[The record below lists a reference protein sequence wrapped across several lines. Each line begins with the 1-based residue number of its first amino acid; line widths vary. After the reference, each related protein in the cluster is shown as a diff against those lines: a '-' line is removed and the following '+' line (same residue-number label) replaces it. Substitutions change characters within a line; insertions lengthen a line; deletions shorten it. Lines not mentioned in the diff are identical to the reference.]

1 MLQLTYGSEGKLSK
15 VIAVT
20 NQKGGVG
27 KTTTAVSTAYFLA
40 KKNFRVL
47 LVDFD
52 PQGNATSSLGLDKDR
67 LKLTVLDSLN
77 DTADLKK
84 LIIKTE
90 FTRVHIAPST
100 PQLADAEPGL
110 AKLPIQE
117 RFVQLRRVLS
127 PVLKNYDY
135 VIIDSPPSLSLL
147 TVNALVAADF
157 VLLPVQAEYF
167 AMEGLTQLLNTIKL
181 VRSNGLNP
189 TLEIIGVLMTM
200 VSKNTL
206 ARQVVEQV
214 QEYFPGKV
222 FKTVIPRNVRLA
234 EAPSFGVPIGV
245 YDKLSKGARAYKALT
260 GEIIERTKQ

>member
-1 MLQLTYGSEGKLSK
+1 MLQLIYESEGKLSK
-15 VIAVT
+15 IIAVT

-27 KTTTAVSTAYFLA
+27 KTTTAVSVAYFLA

-52 PQGNATSSLGLDKDR
+52 PQGNATSSLGIDKNR
-67 LKLTVLDSLN
+67 LKLTILDAL
-77 DTADLKK
+77 DGTTTLKNA
-84 LIIKTE
+84 IVKTE
-90 FTRVHIAPST
+90 FKKIYIAPST
-100 PQLADAEPGL
+100 PKLADAEPGL
-110 AKLPIQE
+110 AKLTIHE
-117 RFVQLRRVLS
+117 RFVQLRQILQPACKS
-127 PVLKNYDY
+127 YDY

-181 VRSNGLNP
+181 IRSNGLNP
-189 TLEIIGVLMTM
+189 TLEILGVLMTM
-200 VSKNTL
+200 VAKNTL

-214 QEYFPGKV
+214 QRHFPGKV

-234 EAPSFGVPIGV
+234 EAPSFGMPIGV
-245 YDKLSKGARAYKALT
+245 YDKLSKGSRAYKALT
-260 GEIIERTKQ
+260 AEIIERITE